1 MKKTFLKNIA
11 LLLAAGAMTMGMAT
25 TSFAGKSED
34 GTPGTWK
41 QNENGYLMTNATT
54 PDGYQ
59 TDAYGRLVVN

>member
-1 MKKTFLKNIA
+1 
-11 LLLAAGAMTMGMAT
+11 MGMAT